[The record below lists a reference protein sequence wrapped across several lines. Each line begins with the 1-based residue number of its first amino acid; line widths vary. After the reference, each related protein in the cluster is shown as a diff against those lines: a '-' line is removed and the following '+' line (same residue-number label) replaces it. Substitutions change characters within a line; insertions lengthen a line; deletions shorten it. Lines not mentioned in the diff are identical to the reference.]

1 MVQPR
6 RPARVRSAARDSEVG
21 MAAKRRF
28 PLPEL
33 SVALWTALLAGL
45 LVLGSD
51 LLWAVA
57 LGDVIRDTSTI
68 PHAIPFASAP
78 QANWHNP
85 VALAQVL
92 LSLVHSAGPSAL
104 AVLHLVVVAA
114 TLSVVVAESRRLGG
128 GDVRTT
134 AVVALVVVGCAAAFG
149 VVRYPDLS
157 LLPFVLTGALLR
169 RQDAEP
175 SHAIWWLVPLFA
187 LWGNL
192 HGGVLV
198 GVAVLA
204 VFLVASRGAG
214 SLVRRA
220 LVGAA
225 AVLALLVTSAGLG
238 TPAYYVGVLTNEAA
252 ARGSDLWAAPNLSNA
267 LDIAMLAAA
276 AVLVAMSVRRGL
288 PLWEWLATA
297 GLVVATLMT
306 ARNGVWLILFVAPAA
321 AGLRRT
327 DAGAVTVPPVPRPR
341 WWWPAVGA
349 AAAISLL
356 ACLWQ
361 LDRRPEQVGPPGAS
375 AVATVRAVADGRP
388 VLADEPLAETLAQA
402 GLTVWAANPIDAF
415 PRGVQGQFLDFL
427 ADGRVPPAASD
438 VQVAVVRDDALPELL
453 ARGGWVETARTGGYV
468 VVTRQG

>member
-1 MVQPR
+1 M
-6 RPARVRSAARDSEVG
+6 
-21 MAAKRRF
+21 
-28 PLPEL
+28 
-33 SVALWTALLAGL
+33 ALWTALLAGL

-57 LGDVIRDTSTI
+57 MGDVIRDTGTV
-68 PHAIPFASAP
+68 PHGIPFASAP

-92 LSLVHSAGPSAL
+92 LSVVHSAGPSAL
-104 AVLHLVVVAA
+104 AALHLVVVAA

-149 VVRYPDLS
+149 VVRFPDLS

-214 SLVRRA
+214 TPARRA
-220 LVGAA
+220 FVGAA
-225 AVLALLVTSAGLG
+225 AVLSLLATSAGLG
-238 TPAYYVGVLTNEAA
+238 TPAYYLGVLTNEAA
-252 ARGSDLWAAPNLSNA
+252 ARRSDLWAAPDLGNP
-267 LDIAMLAAA
+267 LDLAMLAAA
-276 AVLVAMSVRRGL
+276 AVLLGMCVRRGL
-288 PLWEWLATA
+288 PPWEWLATA

-321 AGLRRT
+321 AGLRRA
-327 DAGAVTVPPVPRPR
+327 DAGTPAVAAPPVPRQR
-341 WWWPAVGA
+341 WWWPVVGA
-349 AAAISLL
+349 AVAMSLL
-356 ACLWQ
+356 ACFWQ

-415 PRGVQGQFLDFL
+415 PRGIQGQFLDFL

-438 VQVAVVRDDALPELL
+438 VDVAVVRDDSLPALL
-453 ARGGWVETARTGGYV
+453 AEGGWLETARTGGYV